1 MRRFLSGSLWLSAP
15 VVAGLLFLS
24 GCGSEEKEDT
34 PSTTSV
40 GGGAKSKKREAKAA
54 EVLEAPTNGTLR
66 GKVILAGDVPPASEI
81 KAMAGHNDK
90 AVCLAGPE
98 KEKID
103 QTWLIDPK
111 TKGVA
116 DVYIRLVAPSGKKFK
131 DMKAKEP
138 AATIDQPHCA
148 YVPHVL
154 VVKPGQL
161 LKVMNSSSIAHNTK
175 VDGDPTVNASEN
187 LTINPGQSR
196 DVNLKP
202 QKAEVRLS
210 CQIHGW
216 MSAKVYV
223 PDTIYAAVTKE
234 DGSFEIPD
242 VPTGVKLS
250 IVGVHEFAEVEGG
263 KEGKPIELK
272 AGDND
277 VELKITPKK

>member
-1 MRRFLSGSLWLSAP
+1 MRGFLSGSLWLSAP

-34 PSTTSV
+34 PAAASV
-40 GGGAKSKKREAKAA
+40 GGSSKSKKREAKAA
-54 EVLEAPTNGTLR
+54 EALEAPTNGTLR
-66 GKVILAGDVPPASEI
+66 GKVILAGDAPPVSEI
-81 KAMAGHNDK
+81 KAMATHNDH

-98 KEKID
+98 RQKID

-116 DVYIRLVAPSGKKFK
+116 NVYIRLVPPAGKKFK
-131 DMKAKEP
+131 DMKAKTPE
-138 AATIDQPHCA
+138 ATIDQPHCA

-154 VVKPGQL
+154 VVKPGQF

-202 QKAEVRLS
+202 QKAAVQLS

-234 DGSFEIPD
+234 DGTFEIPD

-250 IVGVHEFAEVEGG
+250 LVGAHDFAEVEGG

-277 VELKITPKK
+277 IELKITPKK